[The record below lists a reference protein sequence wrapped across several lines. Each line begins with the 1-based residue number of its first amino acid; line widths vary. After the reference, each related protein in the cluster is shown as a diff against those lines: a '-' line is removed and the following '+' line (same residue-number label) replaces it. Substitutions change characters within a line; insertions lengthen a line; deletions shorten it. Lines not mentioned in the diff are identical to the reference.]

1 MSVDVVRAEIEAMG
15 KAHSNIAGQMRSEL
29 DEPLAAFAGGM
40 KERRKIVQSG
50 IEKLLK
56 VKMQQTAASNKVRV
70 EQGTV
75 DDVSSCMCRPATVT
89 NRIVSRSKVT

>member
-1 MSVDVVRAEIEAMG
+1 MSVDVVRAETEAVG

-40 KERRKIVQSG
+40 KERRKIVQGG

-56 VKMQQTAASNKVRV
+56 LKMQQTTTANKV
-70 EQGTV
+70 
-75 DDVSSCMCRPATVT
+75 SSDGG
-89 NRIVSRSKVT
+89 IVGESDS